1 MSKVD
6 LPKNNYDL
14 FIGLISPVI
23 FVLCGYYSLFIV
35 IFLLLKNNLNLKNP
49 FVKKKSFCIDMIG
62 VMPLAFIISFFSKL
76 ILPDFEEQS
85 KVIELKENFD
95 KNLYKNIISIVIISP
110 ILEEIVFRK
119 LFYRSLKKI
128 TTIGIAASVSSLIFG
143 IIHFNVLS
151 LIMLIFMSIFF
162 TFIYEK
168 YNSVIYPIIAHS
180 LFNAIMLIL
189 IFITSDA

>member
-1 MSKVD
+1 M
-6 LPKNNYDL
+6 
-14 FIGLISPVI
+14 
-23 FVLCGYYSLFIV
+23 
-35 IFLLLKNNLNLKNP
+35 
-49 FVKKKSFCIDMIG
+49 DMIG
-62 VMPLAFIISFFSKL
+62 VMPLTFIISFFSKL

-143 IIHFNVLS
+143 VIHFNVLS
-151 LIMLIFMSIFF
+151 LIMLIFISIFF

>member
-1 MSKVD
+1 
-6 LPKNNYDL
+6 
-14 FIGLISPVI
+14 
-23 FVLCGYYSLFIV
+23 
-35 IFLLLKNNLNLKNP
+35 
-49 FVKKKSFCIDMIG
+49 MIG
-62 VMPLAFIISFFSKL
+62 VMPLAFIISFFSYL
-76 ILPDFEEQS
+76 LLPDFEEQS

-95 KNLYKNIISIVIISP
+95 KNLYKNIISIVIMSP

-162 TFIYEK
+162 
-168 YNSVIYPIIAHS
+168 
-180 LFNAIMLIL
+180 
-189 IFITSDA
+189 

>member
-1 MSKVD
+1 
-6 LPKNNYDL
+6 
-14 FIGLISPVI
+14 
-23 FVLCGYYSLFIV
+23 
-35 IFLLLKNNLNLKNP
+35 
-49 FVKKKSFCIDMIG
+49 
-62 VMPLAFIISFFSKL
+62 MPLIFIISFFSKI

-95 KNLYKNIISIVIISP
+95 KNLYKNIISIVIMSP
-110 ILEEIVFRK
+110 ILEEIIFRK

-128 TTIGIAASVSSLIFG
+128 TTIGIAASISSLIFG
-143 IIHFNVLS
+143 VVHLNVLS
-151 LIMLIFMSIFF
+151 LIMLLFMSIYF

-168 YNSVIYPIIAHS
+168 YNNVIYPIIAHS

>member
-1 MSKVD
+1 MVR
-6 LPKNNYDL
+6 
-14 FIGLISPVI
+14 
-23 FVLCGYYSLFIV
+23 
-35 IFLLLKNNLNLKNP
+35 
-49 FVKKKSFCIDMIG
+49 
-62 VMPLAFIISFFSKL
+62 VMPLIFTITFFSKL

-119 LFYRSLKKI
+119 LFYRSLKKM

-143 IIHFNVLS
+143 ILHLNLLS

-168 YNSVIYPIIAHS
+168 YNCVIYPIIAHS
-180 LFNAIMLIL
+180 IFNAMMLIL